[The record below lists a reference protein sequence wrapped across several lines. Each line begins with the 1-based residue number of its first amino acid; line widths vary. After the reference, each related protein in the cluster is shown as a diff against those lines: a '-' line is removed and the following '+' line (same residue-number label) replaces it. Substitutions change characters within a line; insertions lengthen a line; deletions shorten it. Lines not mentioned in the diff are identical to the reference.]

1 MKGLFIFVA
10 IVIIV
15 NLLFDNAGWTED
27 DEFWDCPFCNS
38 SNTDG
43 NHCDDCGGDF

>member
-1 MKGLFIFVA
+1 MKGLFIYVA

-15 NLLFDNAGWTED
+15 HMIFDSSGWTED
-27 DEFWDCPFCNS
+27 DEFWECPFCS
-38 SNTDG
+38 SDNTDG